1 MPPDFITITPS
12 ILYFGTPVVLVVTRN
27 PDGSANI
34 TPISSAWA
42 LGSRIVVGLGMVGQG
57 IANLQRERE
66 CTLNLPSADSWKK
79 VESIARTTGLSP
91 VPDDKARAGYGHEP
105 DKFSLGG
112 FTPRASDI
120 VRPRGSPN
128 ARSSWKHGSWQ
139 PIAAHPIGVGRR
151 LRHISSSISTWC
163 GCMRV
168 VTSSQP
174 APTTSIPGG
183 GIRCSM
189 CSGTISGTQR
199 TLAATFGLRP
209 EARQL
214 ARPVLCGQRPKRL
227 NRVPHGQD
235 RRRGSH
241 ASRSR

>member
-120 VRPRGSPN
+120 VRPPR
-128 ARSSWKHGSWQ
+128 
-139 PIAAHPIGVGRR
+139 IAECPLQLEAWLMATHR
-151 LRHISSSISTWC
+151 C
-163 GCMRV
+163 
-168 VTSSQP
+168 
-174 APTTSIPGG
+174 APD
-183 GIRCSM
+183 R
-189 CSGTISGTQR
+189 SGTKAPPYFIVDLDVVRVHARRDLVTAGTNHIDTGR
-199 TLAATFGLRP
+199 WNPLFYVFRHYFGDATDLGSNFRA
-209 EARQL
+209 EA
-214 ARPVLCGQRPKRL
+214 
-227 NRVPHGQD
+227 
-235 RRRGSH
+235 
-241 ASRSR
+241 